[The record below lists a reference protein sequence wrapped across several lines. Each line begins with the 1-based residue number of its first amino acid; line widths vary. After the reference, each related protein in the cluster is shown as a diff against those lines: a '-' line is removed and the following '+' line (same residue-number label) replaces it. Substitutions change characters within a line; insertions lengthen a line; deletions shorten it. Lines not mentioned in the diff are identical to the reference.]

1 MVGID
6 RFNYWIY
13 DRGND
18 MSRMSDLDID
28 RQDKEA
34 SNGDYSQE
42 DCREPDQKD
51 YTKQV
56 MASEEYKA
64 EMGKLDRKVVYGVPE
79 ITQKEYDAFKNNPNN
94 FDHDEEST
102 DDMTPSQE
110 NEWLRSCGY

>member
-6 RFNYWIY
+6 RFDYWIY
-13 DRGND
+13 YWGDD
-18 MSRMSDLDID
+18 MSKIGDYYLQQQQELSD
-28 RQDKEA
+28 K
-34 SNGDYSQE
+34 GDYSHE